1 MRRLPLSFLIATLT
15 FSSPAWAQAKKPK
28 GGAAAAPAWLAT
40 YRPVADRLI
49 ATAKDAGGNFAW
61 DRLAFMTDTFGPRH
75 SGSANLDAT
84 LRWAEAEMKKD
95 GLENVRLEPVMVPHW
110 VRGEESLEIVE
121 PFPNA
126 VPILGLGGSVST
138 RPEGVSGEL
147 MVVSSY
153 DELNARKDEARGRI
167 VLFNVLYTNYGE
179 TVRYRGG
186 GASAAAKV
194 GAVAALVRSVGL
206 PGLRTPHTGG
216 MRYEEGA
223 PKIPTAAIPTEDAD
237 RFDRMVKRGQKVVL
251 RLKMNARFL
260 DHAPSANLV
269 GELRGTEKPDEV
281 VLVGGHIDS
290 WDVGTGAMD
299 DGVGCV
305 VTWEALRLLK
315 NLGLKPKRTI
325 RVVLFTNEENGLA
338 GGNAYRDAHRA
349 ELDKHVLA
357 LESDAGCVPG
367 SWLRLHRLG
376 RREEDADRDRLAPEA
391 PRRRHHRAAGRR
403 RRHRSLGG
411 GREDS
416 LRESRNGELE
426 VLPAASHPRRHR
438 GQARPEGPR
447 RQRGRDRVPRLRR
460 RGSPDAPAPPVED
473 ARRRSQGVSTEH
485 AVIVSLPRAL
495 RSLCMNQ
502 ERDFGSLTPAP
513 QAISPSSV
521 MNSPS
526 PFASSWK
533 KR

>member
-1 MRRLPLSFLIATLT
+1 MRRLPLSFLIATLA
-15 FSSPAWAQAKKPK
+15 FSGPVWAQAQKPKAVATPVSPAWLTPYQ
-28 GGAAAAPAWLAT
+28 T
-40 YRPVADRLI
+40 VADRLI
-49 ATAKDAGGNFAW
+49 ATAKNAGGNFAW

-84 LRWAEAEMKKD
+84 LLWAEAEMKKD

-121 PFPNA
+121 PFPNP

-138 RPEGVSGEL
+138 RPEGVTGDL
-147 MVVSSY
+147 MIVSSY
-153 DELNARKDEARGRI
+153 DELSARKDEARGRI
-167 VLFNVLYTNYGE
+167 VLFNVPYTTYGE

-194 GAVAALVRSVGL
+194 GAVAALVRAVGL

-299 DGVGCV
+299 DGGGCV

-315 NLGLKPKRTI
+315 KLGLKPKRTI

-357 LESDAGCVPG
+357 LESDSGVFRARGFGFTG
-367 SWLRLHRLG
+367 S
-376 RREEDADRDRLAPEA
+376 DA
-391 PRRRHHRAAGRR
+391 
-403 RRHRSLGG
+403 
-411 GREDS
+411 
-416 LRESRNGELE
+416 
-426 VLPAASHPRRHR
+426 
-438 GQARPEGPR
+438 ARKA
-447 RQRGRDRVPRLRR
+447 L
-460 RGSPDAPAPPVED
+460 
-473 ARRRSQGVSTEH
+473 TE
-485 AVIVSLPRAL
+485 IVSLLKPLGADTIGPQGGGADIGPSVTAAKIPSASLDTDNSKYFLLHHTHADTVDKLDPKDLADNAAAIAFLAYVVADLPTPLPR
-495 RSLCMNQ
+495 Q
-502 ERDFGSLTPAP
+502 
-513 QAISPSSV
+513 
-521 MNSPS
+521 
-526 PFASSWK
+526 
-533 KR
+533 

>member
-1 MRRLPLSFLIATLT
+1 VRSVVLTSLIAVSALS
-15 FSSPAWAQAKKPK
+15 SSPVWAQAKKPK
-28 GGAAAAPAWLAT
+28 AAAAAAGPVWLAP
-40 YRPVADRLI
+40 YQPVADRII
-49 ATAKDAGGNFAW
+49 ATAKNAGGNFAW

-75 SGSANLDAT
+75 SGSANLDAA

-147 MVVSSY
+147 MVVSSF

-167 VLFNVLYTNYGE
+167 VLFNVLYTTYGE

-216 MRYEEGA
+216 MRYEDGA

-269 GELRGTEKPDEV
+269 GELRGTEKPGEI

-299 DGVGCV
+299 DAGGCV

-357 LESDAGCVPG
+357 LESDSGVFAARGFGFTG
-367 SWLRLHRLG
+367 SDAARKTLTEIASLLKPLG
-376 RREEDADRDRLAPEA
+376 AHAIGPQ
-391 PRRRHHRAAGRR
+391 
-403 RRHRSLGG
+403 GG
-411 GREDS
+411 GADIGPSVAAAKIPSAS
-416 LRESRNGELE
+416 LDTDNSKYFLLHHTHADTVDKLDPKDLADNAAAIAFLAY
-426 VLPAASHPRRHR
+426 VVADLPAP
-438 GQARPEGPR
+438 
-447 RQRGRDRVPRLRR
+447 
-460 RGSPDAPAPPVED
+460 
-473 ARRRSQGVSTEH
+473 
-485 AVIVSLPRAL
+485 LPR
-495 RSLCMNQ
+495 
-502 ERDFGSLTPAP
+502 P
-513 QAISPSSV
+513 
-521 MNSPS
+521 
-526 PFASSWK
+526 
-533 KR
+533 